1 MELEKIYD
9 TLDGVKGHIY
19 KITCEKTNK
28 VYVGQTYS
36 HIKNHGKYRPA
47 GYLKRFAG
55 HISEALTNTKQK
67 QCTYLNNAI
76 RKYGKD
82 SFKCELIFECELDEL
97 DEYEQMCIK
106 KYNSLYPTGYNL
118 TNGGK
123 GAFYVAKIKN
133 EDASDKPEEPYKH
146 SDTTKA
152 KIKQRLKDILS
163 SDVKRQ
169 ERSDK
174 CKLQHMKARLDKYK
188 DIIIDD
194 DVTKYI
200 YPIIKKGTTTVYK
213 YEVRINGIVT
223 AFFNNGK
230 SDITILYANA
240 VNFLN
245 KLKEQNNIV

>member
-55 HISEALTNTKQK
+55 HISEAVTNTKQK

-106 KYNSLYPTGYNL
+106 EYNSLYPTGYNL

-163 SDVKRQ
+163 SEVKRQ

-174 CKLQHMKARLDKYK
+174 CKIQHMKARLDKYK
-188 DIIIDD
+188 NIIIDD
-194 DVTKYI
+194 DITKYI

-223 AFFNNGK
+223 AFFDNGK

-240 VNFLN
+240 VDFLN
-245 KLKEQNNIV
+245 KLKEQNNNV

>member
-55 HISEALTNTKQK
+55 HISEAVTNTKQK

-106 KYNSLYPTGYNL
+106 EYNSLYPTGYNL

-133 EDASDKPEEPYKH
+133 EDASDKLEEPYKH

-163 SDVKRQ
+163 SEVKRQ

-174 CKLQHMKARLDKYK
+174 CKIQHMKARLDKYK
-188 DIIIDD
+188 NIIIDD
-194 DVTKYI
+194 DITKYI

-223 AFFNNGK
+223 AFFDNGK

-240 VNFLN
+240 VDFLN
-245 KLKEQNNIV
+245 KLKEQNNNV